1 MMITCRKLFALILS
15 GVALVSSAG
24 NFSQYVEPRIG
35 TAHCRWFHIA
45 PGALPFGMAKPGPS
59 TNGHLGNEQGWE
71 ASGYDYR
78 ESSIEGFP
86 CVHEFQLGGISLMP
100 TKGELVTVPGEVD
113 NMEGRGYRS
122 FFDRSNETARPG
134 YYSVVLKRYGILA
147 ELTATE
153 RTAYERFTFTKGA
166 DNHIL
171 FDIGNRQ
178 GESGAVADARVE
190 LRFDGSVEGFVV
202 TKPEYVNK
210 YQAGAEVPIYFS
222 ATVDRRPTS
231 SGTFTGDNI
240 NPGASVA
247 EGPGAGLYMTFDI
260 KEESAP
266 VTVKV
271 GLSYTS
277 VDNARLNRLAESRS
291 LDFDAVAARSAEIW
305 EEMLGRIAVE
315 TPSETDKVKFYTGL
329 YHAILGRGLANDVNG
344 AYPRNDGSIGYIP
357 MRADGK
363 PEHNFYN
370 TDAAWGAQWNLSQVW
385 ALAYPEYFSDYVST
399 HLRVFADSGWLAD
412 GLAASRYVSGVGT
425 NLLPVIIS
433 GAYHAGIRDF
443 DTEMALEACVKN
455 ELCGENRPLG
465 AGKSD
470 TDRFVEYGYVP
481 HLDSGDGIGESFMFS
496 ASHTLEYS
504 YSSWAT
510 SELAKSLG
518 KTDCCAQL
526 DYLARGWERIYDEE
540 TGFMRPRRADGEFI
554 GDFNPMQVWRG
565 FQEGNA
571 WQYTFYVPHQAGE
584 LIAKVGRERFV
595 ERLDSIF
602 TVSQDKIF
610 SGGTEVGAFAGLQTL
625 YNQGNQ
631 PCLHISWLFNDAGR
645 PSLSQKWVRAILD
658 RFYGVDGIHGYGYGQ
673 DEDQG
678 QLGAWYVLSSMGL
691 FDVKG
696 LAGQNPCMAVGSPK
710 FDKITLRLS
719 PDYHKGREFV
729 ITTENNS
736 DENVY
741 VGEASLDGERLTSLS
756 VPLDRITSG
765 GHLHLKMTPVARD
778 DYRE

>member
-1 MMITCRKLFALILS
+1 MKTPRIFLATALL
-15 GVALVSSAG
+15 GLAATAMAENV
-24 NFSQYVEPRIG
+24 SQYVEPRIG

-59 TNGHLGNEQGWE
+59 TNGHLGNAQGWE

-86 CVHEFQLGGISLMP
+86 CIHEFQLGGISLMP
-100 TKGELVTVPGEVD
+100 TKGELVTVHGEVD
-113 NMEGRGYRS
+113 NTEGKGFRS
-122 FFDRSNETARPG
+122 FFDREDETARPG

-147 ELTATE
+147 EMTATD
-153 RTAYERFTFTKGA
+153 RTAYERFTFPAGS

-190 LRFDGSVEGFVV
+190 LRFDGSIEGYVV
-202 TKPEYVNK
+202 TLPEYVKK

-222 ATVDRRPTS
+222 AVVDRKPAAF
-231 SGTFTGDNI
+231 GTFNGENK
-240 NPGASVA
+240 NPGAKIA
-247 EGPGAGLYMTFDI
+247 QGPGAGLYLTFDTDG
-260 KEESAP
+260 EATP
-266 VTVKV
+266 VTVKI

-277 VDNARLNRLAESRS
+277 VDNARLNRLAETKG
-291 LDFDAVAARSAEIW
+291 LGFDAAAAKAAETW
-305 EEMLGRIAVE
+305 EEMLSRITVE
-315 TPSETDKVKFYTGL
+315 TPNKTDKVKFYTGL
-329 YHAILGRGLANDVNG
+329 YHAILGRGLANDING
-344 AYPRNDGSIGYIP
+344 AYPRNDGSVGYIP
-357 MRADGK
+357 MTADGK
-363 PEHNFYN
+363 PEYNFYN
-370 TDAAWGAQWNLSQVW
+370 TDAAWGAQWNLAQIW

-399 HLRVFADSGWLAD
+399 HLRVFADSGWLGD

-443 DTEMALEACVKN
+443 DTDLALKACLKN
-455 ELCGENRPLG
+455 ELCGENRPFG

-470 TDRFVEYGYVP
+470 TDKFVKYGYVP
-481 HLDSGDGIGESFMFS
+481 HADAGSGFEEEFMFS

-510 SELAKSLG
+510 SQLARSLG
-518 KTDCCAQL
+518 KTEHCKQL
-526 DYLARGWERIYDEE
+526 DWLAGGWERIYDPEV
-540 TGFMRPRRADGEFI
+540 GFMHPRLAGGKFI
-554 GDFNPMQVWRG
+554 DDFNPMQVWRG

-571 WQYTFYVPHQAGE
+571 WQYTFYVPHQADR
-584 LIAKVGRERFV
+584 LIAKVGRDRFN

-631 PCLHISWLFNDAGR
+631 PCLHISWLFNESGR

-696 LAGQNPCMAVGSPK
+696 FAGQNPDMAVGSPK

-719 PDYHKGREFV
+719 PRYHKGKEFV
-729 ITTENNS
+729 ITTEGNS
-736 DENVY
+736 DSNIY
-741 VGEASLDGERLTSLS
+741 VAEASFNGKKMKTLRL
-756 VPLDRITSG
+756 PLEKITDG
-765 GHLHLKMTPVARD
+765 GHLHLKMSSTPRD
-778 DYRE
+778 NYEN

>member
-1 MMITCRKLFALILS
+1 MNTRLLFAATLLGI
-15 GVALVSSAG
+15 AG
-24 NFSQYVEPRIG
+24 AAAAENVSQYVEPRIG

-86 CVHEFQLGGISLMP
+86 CIHEFQLGGISLMP
-100 TKGELVTVPGEVD
+100 TKGALVTVPGEVD
-113 NMEGRGYRS
+113 NTEGQGYRS
-122 FFDRSNETARPG
+122 FFDREAEQAHPG
-134 YYSVVLKRYGILA
+134 YYSVLLKRYGILA

-153 RTAYERFTFTKGA
+153 RTAYERFTFPAGD

-190 LRFDGSVEGFVV
+190 LRFDGSVEGYVV
-202 TKPEYVNK
+202 TLPEYVKK

-222 ATVDRRPTS
+222 AVVDRRPAAF
-231 SGTFTGDNI
+231 GTFNGEKTT
-240 NPGASVA
+240 PGASVA
-247 EGPGAGLYMTFDI
+247 EGPGAGLYMTFDT
-260 KEESAP
+260 EGDATP
-266 VTVKV
+266 VTVKI

-277 VDNARLNRLAESRS
+277 VDNARLNRLAETRD
-291 LDFDAVAARSAEIW
+291 LDFDAAKAASAAKW
-305 EEMLGRIAVE
+305 EDMLSRITVE
-315 TPSETDKVKFYTGL
+315 TPSKTDKVKFYTGL

-344 AYPRNDGSIGYIP
+344 AYPRNDGTTGYIHVG
-357 MRADGK
+357 ADGK
-363 PEHNFYN
+363 PEYNFYN
-370 TDAAWGAQWNLSQVW
+370 TDAAWGAQWNLSQIW

-399 HLRVFADSGWLAD
+399 HLRVFADSGWLGD

-443 DTEMALEACVKN
+443 DTDLALKACLKN
-455 ELCGENRPLG
+455 ELCGENRPFG

-470 TDRFVEYGYVP
+470 TDRFVKYGYVP
-481 HLDSGDGIGESFMFS
+481 HADDGSGFEEEFRFS

-510 SELAKSLG
+510 SQLARSLG
-518 KTDCCAQL
+518 KDEYCSQL
-526 DYLARGWERIYDEE
+526 DWLARGWERIYDPDA
-540 TGFMRPRRADGEFI
+540 GFMRPRLASGKFI
-554 GDFNPMQVWRG
+554 DNFNPMQVWRG

-584 LIAKVGRERFV
+584 LIAKVGRERFT

-631 PCLHISWLFNDAGR
+631 PCLHISWLFNESGR

-658 RFYGVDGIHGYGYGQ
+658 RFYGIDGIHGYGYGQ

-696 LAGQNPCMAVGSPK
+696 FAGQNPDMAVGSPK

-719 PDYHKGREFV
+719 PKYHKGKEFV
-729 ITTENNS
+729 ITTEGNS
-736 DENVY
+736 DSNVY
-741 VGEASLDGERLTSLS
+741 VAEASIDGQKLSKLRL
-756 VPLDRITSG
+756 PLDRITAG
-765 GHLHLKMTPVARD
+765 GHLHLKMSSTPRD
-778 DYRE
+778 NYED

>member
-1 MMITCRKLFALILS
+1 MNTRILFAA
-15 GVALVSSAG
+15 ALLGIAG
-24 NFSQYVEPRIG
+24 AAAAENVSQYVEPRIG

-86 CVHEFQLGGISLMP
+86 CIHEFQLGGISLMP
-100 TKGELVTVPGEVD
+100 AKGALVTVPGEVD
-113 NMEGRGYRS
+113 NTDGQGYRS
-122 FFDRSNETARPG
+122 FFDREAETARPG
-134 YYSVVLKRYGILA
+134 YYSVLLKRYGILA

-153 RTAYERFTFTKGA
+153 RTAYERFTFPEGD

-171 FDIGNRQ
+171 FDIGSRQ

-190 LRFDGSVEGFVV
+190 LRFDGSVEGYVV
-202 TKPEYVNK
+202 TLPEYVKK

-222 ATVDRRPTS
+222 AVVDRKPAS
-231 SGTFTGDNI
+231 FGTFNGEKTI
-240 NPGASVA
+240 PGASVA
-247 EGPGAGLYMTFDI
+247 EGPGAGLYMTFDT
-260 KEESAP
+260 EGDATP
-266 VTVKV
+266 VTVKI

-277 VDNARLNRLAESRS
+277 VDNARLNRLAESRD
-291 LDFDAVAARSAEIW
+291 LDFDAAVAASAATW
-305 EEMLGRIAVE
+305 EDMLSRITVE
-315 TPSETDKVKFYTGL
+315 TPSKTDKIKFYTGL
-329 YHAILGRGLANDVNG
+329 YHAILGRGLANDING
-344 AYPRNDGSIGYIP
+344 AYPRNDGTTGYIHVG
-357 MRADGK
+357 ADGK
-363 PEHNFYN
+363 PEYNFYN
-370 TDAAWGAQWNLSQVW
+370 TDAAWGAQWNLAQIW

-399 HLRVFADSGWLAD
+399 HLRVFADSGWLGD

-443 DTEMALEACVKN
+443 DTDLALKACLKN
-455 ELCGENRPLG
+455 ELCGENRPFG

-470 TDRFVEYGYVP
+470 TDKFVKYGYVP
-481 HLDSGDGIGESFMFS
+481 HADDGSGFEEEFRFS

-510 SELAKSLG
+510 SQLARSLG
-518 KTDCCAQL
+518 KEEYCNQL
-526 DYLARGWERIYDEE
+526 DWLARGWERIYDPEA
-540 TGFMRPRRADGEFI
+540 GFMRPRLASGKFI
-554 GDFNPMQVWRG
+554 DNFNPMQVWRG

-584 LIAKVGRERFV
+584 LIAKVGRERFT

-631 PCLHISWLFNDAGR
+631 PCLHISWLFNESGR

-658 RFYGVDGIHGYGYGQ
+658 RFYGTDGIHGYGYGQ

-691 FDVKG
+691 FDVRG
-696 LAGQNPCMAVGSPK
+696 FAGQKPDMAVGSPK

-719 PDYHKGREFV
+719 PKYHKGKEFV
-729 ITTENNS
+729 ITTEGNS
-736 DENVY
+736 DSNVY
-741 VGEASLDGERLTSLS
+741 VAEATIDGEKLSKLRL
-756 VPLDRITSG
+756 PLDRITAG
-765 GHLHLKMTPVARD
+765 GHLHLKMSSTPRD
-778 DYRE
+778 NYEN

>member
-1 MMITCRKLFALILS
+1 MKTSRILLSAALLGFA
-15 GVALVSSAG
+15 ASAMAE
-24 NFSQYVEPRIG
+24 NVSQYVEPRIG

-86 CVHEFQLGGISLMP
+86 CIHEFQLGGISLMP
-100 TKGELVTVPGEVD
+100 TKGELITYPGEVD
-113 NMEGRGYRS
+113 NTEGRGYRS
-122 FFDRSNETARPG
+122 FFDRENETARPG
-134 YYSVVLKRYGILA
+134 YYSVLLKRYGILA
-147 ELTATE
+147 ETTATD
-153 RTAYERFTFTKGA
+153 RTAYERFTFPAGD

-171 FDIGNRQ
+171 FDIGSRQ
-178 GESGAVADARVE
+178 GESGAVADAKVE
-190 LRFDGSVEGFVV
+190 LRFDGSIEGYVV
-202 TKPEYVNK
+202 TLPEYVKK

-222 ATVDRRPTS
+222 AVVDRRPS
-231 SGTFTGDNI
+231 AYGTFNGDKST
-240 NPGASVA
+240 PGAKVA
-247 EGPGAGLYMTFDI
+247 QGPGAGLYLTFDT
-260 KEESAP
+260 EGEATP
-266 VTVKV
+266 VTVKI

-277 VDNARLNRLAESRS
+277 VDNARLNRLAESKN
-291 LDFDAVAARSAEIW
+291 LDFDAAAAKAADIW
-305 EEMLGRIAVE
+305 EEMLSRITVE
-315 TPSETDKVKFYTGL
+315 TPSKTDKVKFYTGL
-329 YHAILGRGLANDVNG
+329 YHAILGRGLANDING
-344 AYPRNDGSIGYIP
+344 AYPRNDGSVGYIP
-357 MRADGK
+357 MTADGK
-363 PEHNFYN
+363 PRYNFYN
-370 TDAAWGAQWNLSQVW
+370 TDAAWGAQWNLSQIW

-399 HLRVFADSGWLAD
+399 HLRVFADSGWLGD

-433 GAYHAGIRDF
+433 GAYHAGITDF
-443 DTEMALEACVKN
+443 DTDLALKACLKN
-455 ELCGENRPLG
+455 ELCGENRPFG

-470 TDRFVEYGYVP
+470 TDKFVKYGYVP
-481 HLDSGDGIGESFMFS
+481 HADEGSGFEEEFRFS

-510 SELAKSLG
+510 SQLARSLG
-518 KTDCCAQL
+518 KTEHCKQL
-526 DYLARGWERIYDEE
+526 DWLAEGWERIYDDQA
-540 TGFMRPRRADGEFI
+540 GFMHPRMANGKFI
-554 GDFNPMQVWRG
+554 DNFNPMQVWRG

-571 WQYTFYVPHQAGE
+571 WQYTFYVPHQADR
-584 LIAKVGRERFV
+584 LIAKVGRDRFN

-631 PCLHISWLFNDAGR
+631 PCLHISWLFNESGR

-658 RFYGVDGIHGYGYGQ
+658 RFYGIDGIHGYGYGQ

-696 LAGQNPCMAVGSPK
+696 FAGQNPDMAVGSPK

-719 PDYHKGREFV
+719 PRYHKGKEFV
-729 ITTENNS
+729 ITTEGNS
-736 DENVY
+736 DSNVY
-741 VGEASLDGERLTSLS
+741 VAEASFNGEKMSALRL
-756 VPLDRITSG
+756 PLDKITEG
-765 GHLHLKMTPVARD
+765 GHLHLKMSSTPRD
-778 DYRE
+778 NYAD